1 MDSKEYA
8 KECQDI
14 KEDIKKKNDQ
24 LNDINAKIAEY
35 AMIKHI
41 NDRVDE
47 TVNFANS
54 LSESIEK
61 VYDHLISL
69 TDKMIKYSHHMK
81 ELELR
86 IVDLEN
92 QLKKKEEDNI

>member
-1 MDSKEYA
+1 MCGLCCYQNPTNLFVGV
-8 KECQDI
+8 CQ
-14 KEDIKKKNDQ
+14 
-24 LNDINAKIAEY
+24 
-35 AMIKHI
+35 
-41 NDRVDE
+41 E

-54 LSESIEK
+54 LSESIGK

-92 QLKKKEEDNI
+92 QLKKKEEGNI

>member
-8 KECQDI
+8 KECQ
-14 KEDIKKKNDQ
+14 DIKKKNDQ

-54 LSESIEK
+54 LSESIGK

-92 QLKKKEEDNI
+92 QLKKKEEGNI

>member
-35 AMIKHI
+35 AMIK
-41 NDRVDE
+41 
-47 TVNFANS
+47 
-54 LSESIEK
+54 
-61 VYDHLISL
+61 
-69 TDKMIKYSHHMK
+69 YSHHMK